1 MGSGALWAVLASS
14 LWELGDVLGADML
27 IQKAGWPGLVG
38 LTSNPSSSGGQ
49 GRSMESSRPAWAA
62 E

>member
-1 MGSGALWAVLASS
+1 MGSGALWVVLASS
-14 LWELGDVLGADML
+14 LWELGVVQGTDML
-27 IQKAGWPGLVG
+27 IQKAGWPDLVG

-49 GRSMESSRPAWAA
+49 GRSIESSGPAWAA